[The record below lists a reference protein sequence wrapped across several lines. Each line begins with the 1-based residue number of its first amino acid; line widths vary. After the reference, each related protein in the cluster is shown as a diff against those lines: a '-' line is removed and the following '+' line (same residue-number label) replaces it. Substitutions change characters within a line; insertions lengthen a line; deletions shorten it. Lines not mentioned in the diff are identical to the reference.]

1 MRALLGLTLAAAA
14 LPACRAGG
22 HNFHVEHDGR
32 QWQWTE
38 LVRALDGY
46 ITVVDRGRHSRFWN
60 FMAAWYQS
68 PGAAAVVGG
77 VDETLPMQDDMEED
91 MEELLPRGLS
101 DCTEVGR
108 LINDKV
114 TKDLL
119 RLGAAIVCRVV
130 RSRKDTLE
138 HDGEVGAGV
147 LLLADGIGESCRK
160 RVGCRHDSSLL
171 PRVWGFWYLCAHRA
185 PGGRT
190 KWFRSVPRAHRKGT
204 SSERNCTRIVSEQF
218 GTVREHLSKSVTK
231 RH

>member
-91 MEELLPRGLS
+91 MEDAAATLA
-101 DCTEVGR
+101 
-108 LINDKV
+108 
-114 TKDLL
+114 
-119 RLGAAIVCRVV
+119 GAAATAAVAAAGAFAAAHR
-130 RSRKDTLE
+130 RRTPSTLLVGDWVALWHMGKSQDQPGE
-138 HDGEVGAGV
+138 LAVGWVHDFYGPG
-147 LLLADGIGESCRK
+147 R
-160 RVGCRHDSSLL
+160 RHGYVHLDSSADAAHSCGIRQGPCL
-171 PRVWGFWYLCAHRA
+171 GFL
-185 PGGRT
+185 
-190 KWFRSVPRAHRKGT
+190 VLM
-204 SSERNCTRIVSEQF
+204 CT
-218 GTVREHLSKSVTK
+218 
-231 RH
+231 